1 MSTPPFRPTDLPVGV
16 QDCPA
21 WPASELNADFQ
32 LSPVRN
38 RRTER
43 DGLPRRV
50 TGRPPIPDYLAGIY
64 AWTYLDRRIAC
75 LLDRDPVVATILAGQ
90 YRRLREAA
98 LVEVEPGQAVL
109 QAAHVY
115 GRLIP
120 ELARRLGADG
130 HLDVVDAVPL
140 QVALCRRKLR
150 GIANACVSIAD
161 ARQVGTRLY
170 DVANCFFLLH
180 ELPDRQKSEVVD
192 ALLAQIKPG
201 GKVVFVDFHEPVAF
215 HPLRFFYSALFNLC
229 EPYAQ
234 SLWHH
239 EISDFASRAGAFRWE
254 KTTIFGGVFQKTIAW
269 G

>member
-1 MSTPPFRPTDLPVGV
+1 MNTPPFRPTDLPVAI
-16 QDCPA
+16 QDCSA

-32 LSPVRN
+32 PSAGPDW
-38 RRTER
+38 RTEA
-43 DGLPRRV
+43 DGAARRA

-75 LLDRDPVVATILAGQ
+75 LLDRDPVVATILAGN
-90 YRRLREAA
+90 YRRLRQAA
-98 LVEVEPGQAVL
+98 LAEVEPGQAVL

-115 GRLIP
+115 GCLIP
-120 ELARRLGADG
+120 ELARRLGTDG

-150 GIANACVSIAD
+150 GVANACVSIAD

-201 GKVVFVDFHEPVAF
+201 GKVVFVDFHGPVAF
-215 HPLRFFYSALFNLC
+215 HPLRLFYQALFNLC
-229 EPYAQ
+229 EPYAK

-239 EISDFASRAGAFRWE
+239 EISDFSSRAGAFRWE
-254 KTTIFGGVFQKTIAW
+254 KTTMFGGVFQKTIAR